1 MPHQFYKQKKEYKV
15 SKKEINI
22 ILNELSSLPYDCV
35 LYMGYADKDLTI
47 ALKDKYKIKLDDW
60 FDRTNRI
67 TAFWCDGMTDDGMY
81 ILDGTAIELNVPK
94 WAEDIPVVIEGITR
108 HQVLILDIPLEWKM
122 YPSEYFLKPAE
133 VVFVLGDAHPDNF
146 RTDYDWSYRDGVWI
160 GRSAECKE
168 KKRSLIK

>member
-1 MPHQFYKQKKEYKV
+1 MLPQSYKRNKEYKV
-15 SKKEINI
+15 SKRKIDI
-22 ILNELSSLPYDCV
+22 ILNELSSLPYKYV

-60 FDRTNRI
+60 FDRTNKI

-81 ILDGTAIELNVPK
+81 ILDGAPIELNIPK
-94 WAEDIPVVIEGITR
+94 WAEDIPVLIEGIPG
-108 HQVLILDIPLEWKM
+108 HQVLILDIPLEWKI
-122 YPSEYFLKPAE
+122 YPSDYIFKPAE

-146 RTDYDWSYRDGVWI
+146 RTDYDWSYCEGVWI

-168 KKRSLIK
+168 KKRCLIK